1 VIVAIGALDWMR
13 RPGRWL
19 QWERAASA
27 LADRD
32 VPRLA
37 EALAG
42 LAEVC

>member
-1 VIVAIGALDWMR
+1 MIVAMGAADWMR
-13 RPGRWL
+13 RPGRWSR
-19 QWERAASA
+19 WERAASA

-32 VPRLA
+32 MPRLA